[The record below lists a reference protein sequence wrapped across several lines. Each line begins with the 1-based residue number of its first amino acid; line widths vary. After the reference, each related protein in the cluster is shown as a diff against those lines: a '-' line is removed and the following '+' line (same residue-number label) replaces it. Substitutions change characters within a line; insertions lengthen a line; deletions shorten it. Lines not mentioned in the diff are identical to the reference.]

1 MPSVVP
7 SQNRNAPQGFT
18 LLEVGIAVGLAG
30 LMLAIAVPSINAVTA
45 AELKE
50 TTGMLQG
57 LMRDTYARAA
67 LSGNSHR
74 VVMDLGQRAY
84 WVEASQGGVVM
95 PRTRISPNRE
105 GVVILDPVD
114 ERIEDITDSTDV
126 EDRTKVELYRNP
138 TWEKVSFPGR
148 DSLDE
153 NKAQK
158 LPSDVLF
165 KKIWVDHLEDFATD
179 GQVAIHFFPGGYTQE
194 AIVTLSDNEED
205 GRTLS
210 LVTQPLTG
218 EIWVQENEPELPSG
232 VR

>member
-1 MPSVVP
+1 
-7 SQNRNAPQGFT
+7 
-18 LLEVGIAVGLAG
+18 
-30 LMLAIAVPSINAVTA
+30 
-45 AELKE
+45 
-50 TTGMLQG
+50 MLQG

-158 LPSDVLF
+158 LPSDVIF

-194 AIVTLSDNEED
+194 AIVTLSDDEED

-210 LVTQPLTG
+210 LVTCLLYTS
-218 EIWVQENEPELPSG
+218 PSP
-232 VR
+232 RDS

>member
-1 MPSVVP
+1 MPRIP
-7 SQNRNAPQGFT
+7 TQIRKAPRGFT

-30 LMLAIAVPSINAVTA
+30 LMLAIAVPSLNAVTA

-74 VVMDLGQRAY
+74 VVLDLGQRSY

-114 ERIEDITDSTDV
+114 ERIEDITDSSDV
-126 EDRTKVELYRNP
+126 EDRTKVELYRSP
-138 TWEKVSFPGR
+138 TWEKVFFPGR

-153 NKAQK
+153 NKAQR

-165 KKIWVDHLEDFATD
+165 KKVWVDHLEDFATD

-194 AIVTLSDNEED
+194 AIVILTDDEEN

-210 LVTQPLTG
+210 LITQPLTG
-218 EIWVQENEPELPSG
+218 EIWVQEDEPELPAG

>member
-1 MPSVVP
+1 MPRVP
-7 SQNRNAPQGFT
+7 SQIRNVPRGFT

-57 LMRDTYARAA
+57 LLRDTYARAA

-74 VVMDLGQRAY
+74 VVMDLGQRTY

-138 TWEKVSFPGR
+138 TWEKVTFPGK

-153 NKAQK
+153 NRAQK

-165 KKIWVDHLEDFATD
+165 KRVWVDHLEDFATA

-194 AIVTLSDNEED
+194 AIITLTDDAED
-205 GRTLS
+205 GRTLT
-210 LVTQPLTG
+210 LITQPLTG
-218 EIWVQENEPELPSG
+218 EIWVQEEEPELP
-232 VR
+232 VEAK